1 MTKLTVGIL
10 CGGTSGEHEVS
21 LLSAYNI
28 QQALNREK
36 YEVVLVGIDK
46 HGGWFL
52 GHDAEFLIDI
62 QDVD

>member
-52 GHDAEFLIDI
+52 GHDA
-62 QDVD
+62 

>member
-21 LLSAYNI
+21 LLSAFNI
-28 QQALNREK
+28 QQALDREK

-46 HGGWFL
+46 QGGWFL
-52 GHDAEFLIDI
+52 GQDDSFLIDV
-62 QDVD
+62 QDVR